1 MHLQVTGTDHLPAM
15 MTIFKWLAGLAILGI
30 LAIAGLLG
38 LVYFSLIPNL
48 PDVSELRRV
57 EWQMPMSIHSADG
70 KFIAEFGDARRYPVR
85 IEDVPAQTR
94 NAVIAVEDAHFYRHI
109 GLDWRGIAR
118 AVWLTATT
126 DDQRVPGG
134 STITQQVA
142 RNFYLSNEYSYLR
155 KFKEML
161 LALKMEKE
169 LSKDEILGLYL
180 NKIFF
185 GNRAYGIAAAAD
197 FYYGKSLD
205 ELTLAESA
213 TLAGI
218 PKFPSTGNPLSNPER
233 SMIRR
238 NYILQRMHEEGFIDR
253 GQMLAAQAEPN
264 TAQAHAQQ
272 VELYAPYL
280 AEMVRLE
287 MIRRYGENVAE
298 SGYKVVTTV
307 SSKDQLAA
315 EKAVR
320 DGLQQYDRRHG
331 WRGAEGRIDLSQGD
345 KTSWI
350 NALRKYPVIAELPPA
365 LALSVGNRG
374 ANLLLRDGTEVNIGP
389 DAADGTGKSLSNALT
404 AGDVV
409 RLRANGNRYLL
420 AQIPKAQAALVSLQ
434 PEDGALRA
442 IVGGFSYSTS
452 GFNRATQAKRQPG
465 SSFKP
470 FVYTAAFERGYSPS
484 SVVLDAPVVFRDR
497 KGNVWRP
504 QNDKGGFKGPMR
516 LRDALVQ
523 SRNLVSVRLLDGI
536 GVNFARDYITRF
548 GFAKDALPPNL
559 SMSLGTASLTPLSV
573 ARGYTVFANGGYLI
587 EPYFIRSVTAPSGVV
602 IARAHPKRACGQ
614 CPERL
619 AGDVSKAVVVDGF
632 DLSDGGLAQDELAKA
647 SAGFDPSAS
656 GPPATALAPQA
667 IDPRNAFLIS
677 DMMLDVVRRGTAVQ
691 AKVLERADIGG
702 KTGSTNNH
710 RDAWFV
716 GFGGDLVTAV
726 WVGKD
731 DFKPLGSGE
740 YGGRAALPIWIDYMR
755 VALDGVALKLI
766 APPEGIVKSAN
777 GEFYKQEQYDLEM
790 QQLPP
795 SENYQDQPEQAYD
808 IF

>member
-1 MHLQVTGTDHLPAM
+1 
-15 MTIFKWLAGLAILGI
+15 MTIFKWLAGLAILGM
-30 LAIAGLLG
+30 LALATMLG
-38 LVYFSLIPNL
+38 LIYFSLIPSL
-48 PDVSELRRV
+48 PDVSELKRV
-57 EWQMPMSIHSADG
+57 EWQMPMSIYSADG
-70 KFIAEFGDARRYPVR
+70 KFIAEFGDSRRYPVD
-85 IEDVPAQTR
+85 IAKVPIQTKQ
-94 NAVIAVEDAHFYRHI
+94 AVIAIEDAHFYKHI

-126 DDQRVPGG
+126 SDERVPGG

-155 KFKEML
+155 KLKEML
-161 LALKMEKE
+161 LALKMEQE

-185 GNRAYGIAAAAD
+185 GNRAYGIAAAAE

-238 NYILQRMHEEGFIDR
+238 DYILERMAEVGFISQE
-253 GQMLAAQAEPN
+253 QMLKAQSEPN
-264 TAQAHAQQ
+264 TAKPHTQA

-280 AEMVRLE
+280 AEMVRQE
-287 MIRRYGENVAE
+287 MIRRYGDNAAE
-298 SGYKVVTTV
+298 GGYKVVTTV
-307 SSKDQLAA
+307 SSKDQIAA

-331 WRGAEGRIDLSQGD
+331 WRGVEARIDLNSGD
-345 KTSWI
+345 KSSWI
-350 NALRKYPVIAELPPA
+350 NALRKRPVINDFPAA
-365 LALSVGNRG
+365 LALSVNNSG
-374 ANLLLRDGTEVNIGP
+374 ARMMLRDGSEVRIGP
-389 DAADGTGKSLSNALT
+389 GAANGTGKSLSGALT

-409 RLRANGNRYLL
+409 RLRPTGDSFAL

-442 IVGGFSYSTS
+442 VVGGFSYSTS
-452 GFNRATQAKRQPG
+452 AFNRATQAKRQPG

-470 FVYTAAFERGYSPS
+470 FLYTAAFERGYSPS
-484 SVVLDAPVVFRDR
+484 SVVLDAPVVFKDR
-497 KGNVWRP
+497 NGNVWRP

-516 LRDALVQ
+516 LREALVQ

-548 GFAKDALPPNL
+548 GFEKAALPPNL
-559 SMSLGTASLTPLSV
+559 SMSLGTASLTPISV
-573 ARGYTVFANGGYLI
+573 ARGYSVFANGGFLI
-587 EPYFIRSVTAPSGVV
+587 EPYFIKTVTGPSGAV
-602 IARAHPKRACGQ
+602 IGYSHPKRACGQ

-619 AGDVSKAVVVDGF
+619 AGDTSRAVVVDGF
-632 DLSDGGLAQDELAKA
+632 DLSDAGLAQDELAKA
-647 SAGFDPSAS
+647 GAGFDPSAP
-656 GPPATALAPQA
+656 GPPGTALAPQT

-677 DMMLDVVRRGTAVQ
+677 DMMLDVVERGTAVQ

-702 KTGSTNNH
+702 KTGSTNSH

-740 YGGRAALPIWIDYMR
+740 YGGRAALPVWIDYMR
-755 VALDGVALKLI
+755 AALDGVPLKTME
-766 APPEGIVKSAN
+766 PPAGIVKSAD
-777 GEFYKQEQYDLEM
+777 GDFFKQEQYDLEM
-790 QQLPP
+790 QQVPP
-795 SENYQDQPEQAYD
+795 SENYEEQPEQAYD

>member
-1 MHLQVTGTDHLPAM
+1 
-15 MTIFKWLAGLAILGI
+15 MTLFKWFAGLAILGV
-30 LAIAGLLG
+30 LALVALLG
-38 LVYFSLIPNL
+38 VVYFSLIPNL
-48 PDVSELRRV
+48 PDVSELKRV
-57 EWQMPMSIHSADG
+57 EWQMPMSVYSADG
-70 KFIAEFGDARRYPVR
+70 KFIAEFGDSRRYPVD
-85 IEDVPAQTR
+85 IAQVPEQTKQ
-94 NAVIAVEDAHFYRHI
+94 AVIAIEDAHFYQHI

-126 DDQRVPGG
+126 SDERVPGG

-161 LALKMEKE
+161 LALKMENE

-185 GNRAYGIAAAAD
+185 GNRAYGIAAAAE
-197 FYYGKSLD
+197 FYYGKSL
-205 ELTLAESA
+205 EQLTLAESA

-238 NYILQRMHEEGFIDR
+238 DYILQRMAEEGFISQE
-253 GQMLAAQAEPN
+253 QMREAQAEPN
-264 TAQAHAQQ
+264 TARPHAQA

-287 MIRRYGENVAE
+287 MIRRYGPNAAE
-298 SGYKVVTTV
+298 GGYKVVTTV
-307 SSKDQLAA
+307 NSKDQLAA

-331 WRGAEGRIDLSQGD
+331 WRGAEGRVNLAEGNKSN
-345 KTSWI
+345 WI
-350 NALRKYPVIAELPPA
+350 NALRKYPVINEFPAA
-365 LALSVGNRG
+365 LALSVSNSNAR
-374 ANLLLRDGTEVNIGP
+374 LLLRDGSEIRVGP
-389 DAADGTGKSLSNALT
+389 GAADGTGKSLSGAIS

-409 RLRANGNRYLL
+409 RLRPVGKTYVL
-420 AQIPKAQAALVSLQ
+420 AQIPRAQAALVSLQ

-442 IVGGFSYSTS
+442 VVGGFSYSTS

-470 FVYTAAFERGYSPS
+470 FIYTAAFERGYSPS
-484 SVVLDAPVVFRDR
+484 SVVLDAPVVFKDR

-516 LRDALVQ
+516 LREALVQ

-536 GVNFARDYITRF
+536 GVNFAREYITRF
-548 GFAKDALPPNL
+548 GFAKEALPPNL
-559 SMSLGTASLTPLSV
+559 SMSLGTASLTPVSV
-573 ARGYTVFANGGYLI
+573 ARGYTVFANGGFLI
-587 EPYFIRSVTAPSGVV
+587 EPYFIKTVTAPSGVV
-602 IARAHPKRACGQ
+602 IGYAHPKRACGQ

-619 AGDVSKAVVVDGF
+619 AGDTSKAVVVDGF
-632 DLSDGGLAQDELAKA
+632 DLSDTGLAQDELAKA
-647 SAGFDPSAS
+647 GARFDPGAS
-656 GPPATALAPQA
+656 GPPATALAPQT

-755 VALDGVALKLI
+755 VALDGVPLKPME
-766 APPEGIVKSAN
+766 PPAGIIKSPN
-777 GEFYKQEQYDLEM
+777 GDYFKQEQYDLEM
-790 QQLPP
+790 QQVPS
-795 SENYQDQPEQAYD
+795 SENYDEQPEQAYD

>member
-1 MHLQVTGTDHLPAM
+1 M
-15 MTIFKWLAGLAILGI
+15 MTIFKWLAGLAVLGM
-30 LAIAGLLG
+30 LALMALLG
-38 LVYFSLIPNL
+38 VLYFSLVPNL
-48 PDVSELRRV
+48 PDVSELKRV
-57 EWQMPMSIHSADG
+57 EWQMPMSVYSADG
-70 KFIAEFGDARRYPVR
+70 KFIAEFGDSRRYPVA
-85 IEDVPAQTR
+85 ITEVPAQTKH
-94 NAVIAVEDAHFYRHI
+94 AVIAIEDAHFYQHI

-126 DDQRVPGG
+126 RDERVPGG

-185 GNRAYGIAAAAD
+185 GNRAYGIAAAAE
-197 FYYGKSLD
+197 FYYGKTL
-205 ELTLAESA
+205 EQLTLAESA

-218 PKFPSTGNPLSNPER
+218 PKFPSTGNPLINPER

-238 NYILQRMHEEGFIDR
+238 DYILQRMAEEGFISR
-253 GQMLAAQAEPN
+253 EQMLKAQSEPN
-264 TAQAHAQQ
+264 TAKPHAQA

-287 MIRRYGENVAE
+287 MIRRYGENAAE
-298 SGYKVVTTV
+298 QGYKVVTTV
-307 SSKDQLAA
+307 YSKDQIAA

-320 DGLQQYDRRHG
+320 DGLEMYDRRHG
-331 WRGAEGRIDLSQGD
+331 WRGAEGHIALNLDD
-345 KTSWI
+345 KSSWI
-350 NALRKYPVIAELPPA
+350 KALRKYPVVSEFPA
-365 LALSVGNRG
+365 ALTLSVNNRS
-374 ANLLLRDGTEVNIGP
+374 ARLLLRDGTEISIGP
-389 DAADGTGKSLSNALT
+389 SAANGTGKSLSGSLS

-409 RLRANGNRYLL
+409 RLRPSGDSYVL

-442 IVGGFSYSTS
+442 VVGGFSYNTS

-470 FVYTAAFERGYSPS
+470 FIYTAAFERGYSPS
-484 SVVLDAPVVFRDR
+484 SVVLDARVVFKDR
-497 KGNVWRP
+497 NGNVWRP
-504 QNDKGGFKGPMR
+504 QNDKGGFRGPMR
-516 LRDALVQ
+516 LREALVQ

-548 GFAKDALPPNL
+548 GFAKESLPPNL
-559 SMSLGTASLTPLSV
+559 SMSLGTASLTPISV
-573 ARGYTVFANGGYLI
+573 ARGYTVFANGGFLI
-587 EPYFIRSVTAPSGVV
+587 EPYYIKTVTNASGVV
-602 IARAHPKRACGQ
+602 IGYSHPKRACAQ

-619 AGDVSKAVVVDGF
+619 AGDLSKAVVVDGF
-632 DLSDGGLAQDELAKA
+632 DLSDAGLEQDELAKA
-647 SAGFDPSAS
+647 SASFDPSAS
-656 GPPATALAPQA
+656 GPPKTALAPQT

-731 DFKPLGSGE
+731 DYKPLGSGE

-755 VALDGVALKLI
+755 TALNGVPLKI
-766 APPEGIVKSAN
+766 MEPPAGIVKSPN
-777 GEFYKQEQYDLEM
+777 GDYFKQEQYDLEM
-790 QQLPP
+790 QQVPP
-795 SENYQDQPEQAYD
+795 SESYDEQPEQAYD

>member
-1 MHLQVTGTDHLPAM
+1 MIVVAEHDDFSGM
-15 MTIFKWLAGLAILGI
+15 MTLFKWLAGLAVLGT
-30 LAIAGLLG
+30 LGLLALLG
-38 LVYFSLIPNL
+38 VLYFSLIPSL
-48 PDVSELRRV
+48 PDVSELKRV
-57 EWQMPMSIHSADG
+57 EWQMPMSVYSADG
-70 KFIAEFGDARRYPVR
+70 KFIAEFGDSRRYPVE
-85 IEDVPAQTR
+85 ISKVPEQTKQ
-94 NAVIAVEDAHFYRHI
+94 AVIAVEDAHFYQHI

-126 DDQRVPGG
+126 NDERVPGG

-142 RNFYLSNEYSYLR
+142 RNFYLNNEYSYLR

-161 LALKMEKE
+161 LALKMEEE
-169 LSKDEILGLYL
+169 LTKDEILGLYL

-185 GNRAYGIAAAAD
+185 GNRAYGIAAAAE
-197 FYYGKSLD
+197 FYYGKKLD
-205 ELTLAESA
+205 QLTLAESA

-238 NYILQRMHEEGFIDR
+238 DYILQRMVEEGFISR
-253 GQMLAAQAEPN
+253 EQMINAQSEPN
-264 TAQAHAQQ
+264 TAKPHAQA
-272 VELYAPYL
+272 VEMYAPYL
-280 AEMVRLE
+280 AEMVRME
-287 MIRRYGENVAE
+287 MIRRYGEDAAE
-298 SGYKVVTTV
+298 RGFKVVTTV

-331 WRGAEGRIDLSQGD
+331 WRGAEGRIDLNSGD
-345 KTSWI
+345 KSNWI
-350 NALRKYPVIAELPPA
+350 KVLRKYPVVSEFPA
-365 LALSVGNRG
+365 GLVLSSNNSSAR
-374 ANLLLRDGTEVNIGP
+374 LLLRDGSEVSVGP
-389 DAADGTGKSLSNALT
+389 SAADGTGKSLSGAVS

-409 RLRANGNRYLL
+409 RLRPTGKSYVL
-420 AQIPKAQAALVSLQ
+420 AQIPRAQAALVSLQ

-442 IVGGFSYSTS
+442 VVGGFSYSTS

-484 SVVLDAPVVFRDR
+484 SVVLDAPVVFKDR
-497 KGNVWRP
+497 NGNVWRP

-516 LRDALVQ
+516 LREALVQ

-548 GFAKDALPPNL
+548 GFSKESLPPNL
-559 SMSLGTASLTPLSV
+559 SMALGTASLTPISV
-573 ARGYTVFANGGYLI
+573 ARGYTLFANGGHLI
-587 EPYFIRSVTAPSGVV
+587 EPYFIKTVTNPAGVV
-602 IARAHPKRACGQ
+602 VAYAHPKRACAQ

-619 AGDVSKAVVVDGF
+619 AGDLSKAVVVDGF
-632 DLSDGGLAQDELAKA
+632 DLSDAGLQQDELAKA
-647 SAGFDPSAS
+647 SVNFDPSAL
-656 GPPATALAPQA
+656 GPPRTALAPQT

-677 DMMLDVVRRGTAVQ
+677 DMMLDVVKRGTAVQ

-731 DFKPLGSGE
+731 DYKPLGSGE

-755 VALDGVALKLI
+755 VALTGVPLKLME
-766 APPEGIVKSAN
+766 PPSGIVKSAN
-777 GEFYKQEQYDLEM
+777 GDYFKQEQYDLEM
-790 QQLPP
+790 QQVPP
-795 SENYQDQPEQAYD
+795 SENYEEQPEQAYD